1 MSIPASSS
9 RHTYVGDR
17 IGKDDHDCT
26 HTTLRDRNSR
36 CRIAVRDQDKAL
48 TFYTGVLG
56 LHKQVDVT
64 LPQLGGRWITLAPP
78 GSATSLALVPASD
91 TNPAGVETG
100 IRLAVGDVPAMRDHL
115 RHHATVGQ
123 LLRWESVPTMF
134 AFRDPHGNGLEIV
147 QGV

>member
-9 RHTYVGDR
+9 RHTYVGGR

-26 HTTLRDRNSR
+26 QPSVTAIPVVA
-36 CRIAVRDQDKAL
+36 IAVRDQDKAL

-91 TNPAGVETG
+91 TNPAGVETR

-123 LLRWESVPTMF
+123 LLRWEGVPTMF
-134 AFRDPHGNGLEIV
+134 AFRDPDGNGLEIV

>member
-1 MSIPASSS
+1 VTAIPVVA
-9 RHTYVGDR
+9 
-17 IGKDDHDCT
+17 
-26 HTTLRDRNSR
+26 
-36 CRIAVRDQDKAL
+36 IAVRDQDKAL

-91 TNPAGVETG
+91 TNPAGVETR